1 MAEDLDT
8 PVAPSGPEASTVDG
22 ILVNPSTTPEGT
34 GNHPS
39 SPRFRSIV
47 VVLCIIGG
55 VALLLAGGLAASKVH
70 SGSDTAW
77 SDWSPT
83 KSGAAGAQ
91 EIANHVAPSYK
102 GSNGQQLVSVTGGE
116 VKVADLP
123 VRIALRN
130 TGGTGDIKLVS
141 GTGILY
147 TMCGLGAHCAIAAG
161 KASLQRM
168 LLLRREALELALYT
182 FKSDSSVD
190 HVAVLMPPRPGER
203 QIKDSSGTTRVA
215 GNQGTAMLITRDSVK
230 TALANPLSAII
241 PAQTPSVDTIAKSPE
256 AAAVNALT
264 GPDLFMMSII
274 EGQDATAYL
283 VLDPIK
289 N

>member
-1 MAEDLDT
+1 MAEDIDT
-8 PVAPSGPEASTVDG
+8 PSIPEGPEASSVDG
-22 ILVNPSTTPEGT
+22 ILINPSTTPQGV

-39 SPRFRSIV
+39 SPRFRAIV
-47 VVLCIIGG
+47 IVLCILAG
-55 VALLLAGGLAASKVH
+55 VALVLAGGLATSKVQ
-70 SGSDTAW
+70 SNTNTAW

-83 KSGAAGAQ
+83 KTGPAAAQ
-91 EIANHVAPSYK
+91 EIADHVAASYR
-102 GSNGQQLVSVTGGE
+102 STTGQQLVSVTGGE
-116 VKVADLP
+116 VKVAGLP

-130 TGGTGDIKLVS
+130 TGGTGDIKLVE
-141 GTGILY
+141 GTGVLY
-147 TMCGLGAHCAIAAG
+147 AMCGLGAHCAISTG
-161 KASLQRM
+161 KASPQRM

-203 QIKDSSGTTRVA
+203 KMKDSAGTTKVA
-215 GNQGTAMLITRDSVK
+215 ANQGTAMLVTRDSVR
-230 TALANPLSAII
+230 TALANPLNATI
-241 PAQTPSVDTIAKSPE
+241 PDQTPSVDTIAKSPE
-256 AAAVNALT
+256 SAMVNALT
-264 GPDLFMMSII
+264 GPYLFMMSII